1 MKIGELSLFLTDDI
15 YLIKDDVIPLISKMD
30 DKSEEVDAD
39 LETELEAL
47 IETSLPVA
55 KEPIR
60 YNPVLFICEKELGG
74 LALETFKNLVTKG
87 LLLDEKQYSVIS
99 QDQVIFAKPEEV
111 NSIKIVMLGVQFSGF
126 QTKYKV
132 VKTEKQ
138 LILVAD
144 SMELIA
150 ENIELKKQLWA
161 QLQLM
166 FPKSV

>member
-1 MKIGELSLFLTDDI
+1 MKIGELSLFLTDHI
-15 YLIKDDVIPLISKMD
+15 YLIKDDVVSLIAKT
-30 DKSEEVDAD
+30 DKLEELEPD

-55 KEPIR
+55 KEPIK
-60 YNPVLFICEKELGG
+60 YNPVLFICEKELAG

-87 LLLDEKQYSVIS
+87 LLLDEKQYSVIN
-99 QDQVIFAKPEEV
+99 QEQVSFAKPEEV
-111 NSIKIVMLGVQFSGF
+111 NSIKIVMLGVHFSGF

-132 VKTEKQ
+132 QKTEKQ
-138 LILVAD
+138 LVLVVD

-166 FPKSV
+166 FPKPV

>member
-15 YLIKDDVIPLISKMD
+15 YLIKDDIIPLISKTD
-30 DKSEEVDAD
+30 ILEEVEAD

-55 KEPIR
+55 KEPIK
-60 YNPVLFICEKELGG
+60 YNPVLFICEKELAG
-74 LALETFKNLVTKG
+74 LALETFKNLVTKA
-87 LLLDEKQYSVIS
+87 LFLDEKQYSFIT
-99 QDQVIFAKPEEV
+99 QDQVAFSSPEEV
-111 NSIKIVMLGVQFSGF
+111 NSVKIIMLGVEFSGF
-126 QTKYKV
+126 QAKYKV
-132 VKTEKQ
+132 LKTEKQ
-138 LILVAD
+138 LVLVAD

-150 ENIELKKQLWA
+150 ENKDLKMQLWA

>member
-15 YLIKDDVIPLISKMD
+15 YLIKGDLIPSLSKAE
-30 DKSEEVDAD
+30 KPEEEEAD

-55 KEPIR
+55 KEPIK
-60 YNPVLFICEKELGG
+60 YNPVLFICEKELAG
-74 LALETFKNLVTKG
+74 LALETFKNLVSKA
-87 LLLDEKQYSVIS
+87 LVLDERQYSVIT
-99 QDQVIFAKPEEV
+99 QDQVTFSSPVEV
-111 NSIKIVMLGVQFSGF
+111 NSFKIVMFGVDFSGF

-132 VKTEKQ
+132 IKTEKQ
-138 LILVAD
+138 LVLVAD

-150 ENIELKKQLWA
+150 ENKDLKMQLWT

-166 FPKSV
+166 FPKTV